1 MKNKRKTILIVLSLA
16 LLAIL
21 MLWVVNSGVLGC
33 LAYYEQCSADR
44 VEGLSQEECSKRDD
58 SVAFLL
64 EEQVCLVK
72 PVKR

>member
-1 MKNKRKTILIVLSLA
+1 MKNKRKTILIFLSLT
-16 LLAIL
+16 LLSIL
-21 MLWVVNSGVLGC
+21 LLWAVNSGVLGC

-44 VEGLSQEECSKRDD
+44 VEGLSHDECSKRDD

-72 PVKR
+72 PVER

>member
-1 MKNKRKTILIVLSLA
+1 MKNIRKIILLLMSLTFLS
-16 LLAIL
+16 IL

-33 LAYYEQCSADR
+33 LAYYEQCSANR

-72 PVKR
+72 PVER